1 MALKAL
7 FCYHFSMKKIKELVS
22 NIQEYDFKS
31 EYKRERNPLIKIKLL
46 ALHHLQT
53 GQLLK
58 NVASILLYDEK
69 AIRSWVHRFV
79 AYDYEGLIEKK
90 GRGQKPR
97 LPKKDEDAFKD
108 AIDQLHE
115 EKNGGRV
122 TIEDIQTLLVNQF
135 DCNYSRSGV
144 YTLLDRIGIVWISGR
159 SKHPKHSQ
167 EAIENFKEIFPEER
181 KKLETKLKHKKIEVW
196 WQDESR
202 VGQQGSLS
210 RVWAAKGTRPRVVKQ
225 RQFLNTYIF
234 GACCPDK
241 DKGCAL
247 ILPQCQTGM
256 MQLHLEEIA
265 KHIEKGF
272 HGLIIVDR
280 ASWHTTEA
288 LNIPENISLLPLP
301 SYSPE
306 LNPME
311 QVWQKIKADSLT
323 NTVFK
328 NYDDIVERC
337 ANAWNSFCDKEGN
350 IKQLCSRTWAA

>member
-1 MALKAL
+1 
-7 FCYHFSMKKIKELVS
+7 MKNIKELVKE
-22 NIQEYDFKS
+22 IQDFDFKS
-31 EYKRERNPLIKIKLL
+31 EYKRERNSLIKVKFLALYHLQSGKLL
-46 ALHHLQT
+46 
-53 GQLLK
+53 K
-58 NVASILLYDEK
+58 DVADIILYDEK
-69 AIRSWVHRFV
+69 AIRSWIRRFL
-79 AYDYEGLIEKK
+79 AYDYEGLIEKE

-97 LPKKDEDAFKD
+97 LPKNQEDKFKD
-108 AIDQLHE
+108 ALDNLHD

-122 TIEDIQTLLVNQF
+122 SVEDMQKLLTDKF

-144 YTLLDRIGIVWISGR
+144 YTLLDRINIVWISGR

-167 EAIENFKEIFPEER
+167 DAIENFKKIFPEE
-181 KKLETKLKHKKIEVW
+181 LKTLKEELKNDKIEVW

-210 RVWAAKGTRPRVVKQ
+210 RVWAAKGTRPRVVRQ

-247 ILPQCQTGM
+247 ILPECHTGM
-256 MQLHLEEIA
+256 MQLHLDEIS
-265 KHIEKGF
+265 KNIEDGF
-272 HGLIIVDR
+272 HAIIIIDR

-288 LNIPENISLLPLP
+288 LNIPRNISLLPLP
-301 SYSPE
+301 PYSPE

-323 NTVFK
+323 NTTFK
-328 NYDDIVERC
+328 SYDDIVAKC
-337 ANAWNSFCDKEGN
+337 CKAWNSFCDEDGN
-350 IKQLCSRTWAA
+350 IKQLCSRAWAS

>member
-1 MALKAL
+1 
-7 FCYHFSMKKIKELVS
+7 MKNIKELVKE
-22 NIQEYDFKS
+22 IQEYDFKS
-31 EYKRERNPLIKIKLL
+31 EYKRERNSLIKVKFL
-46 ALHHLQT
+46 ALHHLQS
-53 GQLLK
+53 GKLLK
-58 NVASILLYDEK
+58 DVADIILYDEK
-69 AIRSWVHRFV
+69 AIRNWIRRFL
-79 AYDYEGLIEKK
+79 AFDYEGLIEKE

-97 LPKKDEDAFKD
+97 LPKNQEDKFKD
-108 AIDQLHE
+108 ALDNLHE

-122 TIEDIQTLLVNQF
+122 SVEDMQKLLADKF

-144 YTLLDRIGIVWISGR
+144 YTLLDRINIVWISGR

-167 EAIENFKEIFPEER
+167 EAIENFKETFPEE
-181 KKLETKLKHKKIEVW
+181 LESLKEELKNDKIEVW

-210 RVWAAKGTRPRVVKQ
+210 RVWAAKGTRPRVVRQ

-247 ILPQCQTGM
+247 ILPECHTGM
-256 MQLHLEEIA
+256 MQLHLDEIS
-265 KHIEKGF
+265 KNVEDGF
-272 HGLIIVDR
+272 HAIIIIDR

-288 LNIPENISLLPLP
+288 LTIPENISLLPLP
-301 SYSPE
+301 PYSPE

-323 NTVFK
+323 NTTFK
-328 NYDDIVERC
+328 SYDDIVEKC
-337 ANAWNSFCDKEGN
+337 CKAWNSFCDEDGN
-350 IKQLCSRTWAA
+350 IKQLCSRAWAS

>member
-1 MALKAL
+1 
-7 FCYHFSMKKIKELVS
+7 MKKTSELVKE
-22 NIQEYDFKS
+22 IQEYDFKS
-31 EYKRERNPLIKIKLL
+31 EYKRERNSLIKVKFL
-46 ALHHLQT
+46 ALHHLQS
-53 GQLLK
+53 GKLLK
-58 NVASILLYDEK
+58 DVADILLYDEQ
-69 AIRSWVHRFV
+69 AIRTWIRRFV
-79 AYDYEGLIEKK
+79 AFDYEGLIEKE

-97 LPKKDEDAFKD
+97 LPKNMEDDFKDELDN
-108 AIDQLHE
+108 LHE

-122 TIEDIQTLLVNQF
+122 SVEDIQKLLEEKF

-144 YTLLDRIGIVWISGR
+144 YTLLDRINIVWISGR

-167 EAIENFKEIFPEER
+167 DAIENFKENFPEELN
-181 KKLETKLKHKKIEVW
+181 KIKNELDNDKIEVW

-210 RVWAAKGTRPRVVKQ
+210 RVWAAKGTRPRVVRQ

-247 ILPQCQTGM
+247 ILPECHTGM
-256 MQLHLEEIA
+256 MQLHLDEIS
-265 KHIEKGF
+265 KNVEDGF
-272 HGLIIVDR
+272 HAIIIIDR

-288 LNIPENISLLPLP
+288 LNIPKNISLLPLP
-301 SYSPE
+301 PYSPE

-323 NTVFK
+323 NTTFK
-328 NYDDIVERC
+328 SYDDIVEKC
-337 ANAWNSFCDKEGN
+337 CKAWNSFCDEDGN
-350 IKQLCSRTWAA
+350 IKRLCSRAWAS

>member
-1 MALKAL
+1 
-7 FCYHFSMKKIKELVS
+7 MKNIKELAQE
-22 NIQEYDFKS
+22 IQEFDFKS
-31 EYKRERNPLIKIKLL
+31 EYKRERNPLVKIKFQ
-46 ALHHLQT
+46 ALHHIQS
-53 GQLLK
+53 GKLLK
-58 NVASILLYDEK
+58 DVADIVLYDEQ
-69 AIRSWVHRFV
+69 AIRSWVRRFV

-97 LPKKDEDAFKD
+97 LPKDKEDEFKVALD
-108 AIDQLHE
+108 DLHE
-115 EKNGGRV
+115 SKNGGRV
-122 TIEDIQTLLVNQF
+122 SVEDIQKLLADDF

-144 YTLLDRIGIVWISGR
+144 YTLLDRINIVWISGR

-167 EAIENFKEIFPEER
+167 DAIENFKETFPEELENL
-181 KKLETKLKHKKIEVW
+181 KEKLSNKKIEVW

-210 RVWAAKGTRPRVVKQ
+210 RVWAAKGTRPRVVRQ

-247 ILPQCQTGM
+247 ILPECHTGM
-256 MQLHLEEIA
+256 MQLHLDEIA
-265 KHIEKGF
+265 KNIEDEF
-272 HGLIIVDR
+272 HAIIIIDR

-288 LNIPENISLLPLP
+288 LNIPKNISLLPLP
-301 SYSPE
+301 PYSPE

-323 NTVFK
+323 NTTFK
-328 NYDDIVERC
+328 SYDDIVEKC
-337 ANAWNSFCDKEGN
+337 AKAWNSFCDEDGN
-350 IKQLCSRTWAA
+350 IKQLCSRSWAS